1 MNPTL
6 QALLDLQDTDRE
18 IYRVRA
24 ELERLPR
31 ELSSR
36 GEKLTGLRERIAE
49 LNKDAQD
56 LRIRVKEVEDTVANL
71 RARQRKLEA
80 ESNEPG
86 VDAAL
91 LASYQHEIRTV
102 KGTINEAEEDG
113 LRLLSLA
120 DGKIEEAA
128 QHEATL
134 EEELPDFTK
143 FEEAVATETAAA
155 EARLA
160 KLEEERKG
168 LESEGIPEEQLTL
181 YLGLLERREG
191 EALAEVALR
200 YHWYFPA
207 LVLPM
212 ASRKRLTSQLP
223 KTRYSNPSILTDVAN
238 GWLNRLFRTLAELMH
253 CHM

>member
-56 LRIRVKEVEDTVANL
+56 LRIRVNEVEDTVANL

-102 KGTINEAEEDG
+102 KGTISEAEEDG
-113 LRLLSLA
+113 LRLLTLA
-120 DGKIEEAA
+120 DGKIEEAT

-134 EEELPDFTK
+134 EEQLPDFTK

-191 EALAEVALR
+191 EALAELADLICQGCFVSIPRNLYVR
-200 YHWYFPA
+200 IMRGTE
-207 LVLPM
+207 LVQCPNCG
-212 ASRKRLTSQLP
+212 R
-223 KTRYSNPSILTDVAN
+223 ILYTH
-238 GWLNRLFRTLAELMH
+238 G
-253 CHM
+253 